1 LLRKEKKQIVEELQG
16 SIEGTKAVILS
27 DYRGLNVTEITDL
40 RNQLREAS
48 IKYRVVKNALIKLAL
63 KDTDLESLIDQINGP
78 TAVAVSYEDPLAPAK
93 ILKEFGEK
101 QPKLEIKGGIVEGR
115 LVDPEAIK
123 RLAEI
128 PNREFLLGRLVSVL
142 GGGPTR
148 LVTVLSVNIQRLL
161 QVLNAIRLQKE
172 ETP

>member
-93 ILKEFGEK
+93 ILKEFGKK